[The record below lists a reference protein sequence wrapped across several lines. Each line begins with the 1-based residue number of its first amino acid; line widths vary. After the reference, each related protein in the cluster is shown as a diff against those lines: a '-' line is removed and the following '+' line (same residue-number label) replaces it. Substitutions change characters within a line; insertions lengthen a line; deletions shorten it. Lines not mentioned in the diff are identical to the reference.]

1 MRSWPLSAVPLSWA
15 AAMSP
20 ELNNT
25 ALAEPVGCLCPD
37 PRAWHLED
45 LPCTL
50 ETEDES
56 RSFLIRQGGRRTVGP
71 NEAIFAGGP
80 TESRCFR
87 VLEGV
92 VRLVTF
98 FPDGARQIVRFAF
111 PGAYFGLTHA
121 ERFLTAEAVSPVVL
135 LEFDAGKLQRLGE
148 CNPLLGRQLANVLRA
163 SASEA
168 LDHVGLLGR
177 KDARKRL
184 ALFLRFLHQ
193 NIGLGDIVTVPMSRS
208 DIADFV
214 GLKIETVSR
223 AFGYLRRRHLIEDVG
238 RGVLRL
244 DLRGLDLLIDGEG

>member
-1 MRSWPLSAVPLSWA
+1 
-15 AAMSP
+15 MSP

-37 PRAWHLED
+37 PRAWRLED

-111 PGAYFGLTHA
+111 PGDYFGLTHA
-121 ERFLTAEAVSPVVL
+121 ERLLTAEAVSPVVL

-193 NIGLGDIVTVPMSRS
+193 NIGLGDIVSVPMSRS

-223 AFGYLRRRHLIEDVG
+223 AFGYLRRRHLIDDVG

-244 DLRGLDLLIDGEG
+244 DLVGLDLLIDGEG

>member
-1 MRSWPLSAVPLSWA
+1 
-15 AAMSP
+15 MSR

-37 PRAWHLED
+37 PRAWRLED

-92 VRLVTF
+92 VRLVRF

-111 PGAYFGLTHA
+111 SGAYFGLIHA
-121 ERFLTAEAVSPVVL
+121 ERALTAEAVSPAVL

-163 SASEA
+163 GASEA

-193 NIGLGDIVTVPMSRS
+193 NTGLGDIVTVPMPRS

-223 AFGYLRRRHLIEDVG
+223 AFGYLRRRHLVEDVG
-238 RGVLRL
+238 RGVQRL
-244 DLRGLDLLIDGEG
+244 DLAGLDLLIDGEG